1 MEAVVGFDS
10 SGLVVGIIG
19 TVDRPV
25 DEKQLDKD
33 ARRTLKKNGI
43 KDPSGMDVDM
53 EPLGMTGGR
62 SPTGPKTAACF
73 MGTSCSMQNIIA
85 VVLQHI
91 PDFRKEHGIMMYHV
105 HQLSELLDLKVRG

>member
-1 MEAVVGFDS
+1 M
-10 SGLVVGIIG
+10 VGIIG

-62 SPTGPKTAACF
+62 SPTGPKTQHVLWALHAACGTLLLWF
-73 MGTSCSMQNIIA
+73 YSIFQTSERNMGS
-85 VVLQHI
+85 
-91 PDFRKEHGIMMYHV
+91 
-105 HQLSELLDLKVRG
+105 